1 MSYRDVELILMRQL
15 ASTLAT
21 AVFLVDPAGNLI
33 FYNESAELLLGQRFE
48 ETGAMPVEQWST
60 MFQPLDARGRVMAP
74 ESLPLVISLQEKR
87 PAYKAFWIRGL
98 DGSKHRIRAAAFPL
112 IGQRKTLVGAVAI
125 FTEAPV

>member
-1 MSYRDVELILMRQL
+1 MPYRDIELILMRQL

-21 AVFLVDPAGNLI
+21 PVFLVDPEGNLI
-33 FYNESAELLLGQRFE
+33 YYNEPAEPILGQRFE

-60 MFQPLDARGRVMAP
+60 MFRPLDGRGRVMAP
-74 ESLPLVISLQEKR
+74 GSLPLVIALQEQR

-98 DGSKHRIRAAAFPL
+98 DGGKHRIRAAAFPL

-125 FTEAPV
+125 FTEAPA